1 MNVLDYEFDLWFY
14 LTEYSTTV
22 LQLIFIIIEK
32 EKEVEDLR
40 SQLRERYKQN
50 ETLKQSLIGN

>member
-40 SQLRERYKQN
+40 SQLRDRYKQN

>member
-1 MNVLDYEFDLWFY
+1 MNILDYEFDLWFY

-40 SQLRERYKQN
+40 SQLRDRYKQN